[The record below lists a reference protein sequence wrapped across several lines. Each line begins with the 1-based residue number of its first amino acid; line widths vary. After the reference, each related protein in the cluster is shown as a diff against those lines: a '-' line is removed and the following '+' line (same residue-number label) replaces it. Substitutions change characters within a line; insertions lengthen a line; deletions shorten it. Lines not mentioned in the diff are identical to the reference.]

1 MNVRFV
7 GNGPIVVGHKA
18 IYPQETLE
26 IGLGSLETLRHQYGN
41 VFVNLDPVV
50 ETPVEPEATSD
61 PVGVEAEAPVVD
73 VTTTTGKKKK

>member
-26 IGLGSLETLRHQYGN
+26 INLGSLETLRHQYGN
-41 VFVNLDPVV
+41 VFVSLDPVV
-50 ETPVEPEATSD
+50 ETPVVPESTGD
-61 PVGVEAEAPVVD
+61 PVAA
-73 VTTTTGKKKK
+73 TAKKSTK

>member
-26 IGLGSLETLRHQYGN
+26 INLGSLETLRHQYGN

-61 PVGVEAEAPVVD
+61 LVGVVAEAPMVD
-73 VTTTTGKKKK
+73 TPSMGKKKK